1 MHDLRYIVDNI
12 DLVRELTEHR
22 QCDFD
27 FELLKELASKRIDAI
42 HEFESTRSLQK
53 KRSAHFAAQ
62 IKNRAEDL
70 HLLQKE
76 LVDFSNRVKELG
88 AQKDEIDK
96 EIEAMLMTLPNLI
109 SDSTPRGK
117 SESDNVTIIHV
128 NSRPKIENPMDHI
141 TIGEKFGIIDVE
153 RAGKVSGSRFSFL
166 RGEGAKL
173 ERALYNMM
181 LDIHT
186 TKHDYEEMSV
196 PLLVNES
203 SMFGTGQLPKFEK
216 DLYKTCDPRYLVA
229 PPEYYL
235 IPTAEVPITNYYRDE
250 IIDLQE
256 TIRFV
261 AMTPCFRREA
271 GGAGRDVR
279 GLIRQHQ
286 FNKVELVKFCRQE
299 NSNEEHLSLLLDART
314 ILDILELPYRIVEL
328 CSADLGF
335 GAQRCFDIEVWIPSQ
350 SQYREIS
357 SCSNMGAFQARRS
370 NIRYRDE
377 SGKLQ
382 FAHTINGSGLAVGRT
397 LLAVLENGQ
406 QPDGTIKL
414 PIGLRPWYGADLIG

>member
-1 MHDLRYIVDNI
+1 MHDLRYITDNI

-22 QCDFD
+22 QYNFDFD
-27 FELLKELASKRIDAI
+27 LFSELALKRKNAI
-42 HEFESTRSLQK
+42 AEFESARYLQK
-53 KRSAHFAAQ
+53 KRSDQFAH
-62 IKNRAEDL
+62 IRTRGDDL
-70 HLLQKE
+70 TLLKKE
-76 LVDFSNRVKELG
+76 LVDLSNQVKLLDAE
-88 AQKDEIDK
+88 KDKIEK

-128 NSRPKIENPMDHI
+128 NSRPNIELPMDHI

-181 LDIHT
+181 LDVHT
-186 TKHDYEEMSV
+186 TRHDYEEMSV

-203 SMFGTGQLPKFEK
+203 SMFGTGQLPKFEN
-216 DLYKTCDPRYLVA
+216 DLYKVCDPRYLVA
-229 PPEYYL
+229 TTEYYL
-235 IPTAEVPITNYYRDE
+235 IPTAEVPLTNYFRDE
-250 IIDLQE
+250 IIDLE
-256 TIRFV
+256 KPIKFC

-271 GGAGRDVR
+271 GGAGRDAR

-314 ILDILELPYRIVEL
+314 ILDMLELPYRIVEL
-328 CSADLGF
+328 CSADIGF

-350 SQYREIS
+350 NQYREIS

-414 PIGLRPWYGADLIG
+414 PSGLHPWYGADRIG